1 MAGTLYIVATPIGNL
16 EDITFRALKTL
27 KEVDLILA
35 EDTRETKKILN
46 NFQIKKILLS
56 LHQHSGLQ
64 RYNYI
69 LSLLNEGKNLALVS
83 EAGTPGISDPGNKL
97 ISYLLSQNKEIKVVP
112 IPGAC
117 ALVTAL
123 SISGF
128 PSDRFIFL
136 GFIPR
141 KKKRKKFLE
150 EIIKADKT
158 VVFYEST
165 YRIVKTLTEL
175 KDFEKVFVNPPSASW
190 RSGKKI
196 MVARELTKKFETI
209 YRGELREV
217 IEEIKKHPLKGEF
230 VVVVSN

>member
-1 MAGTLYIVATPIGNL
+1 MFPLGILYIVATPMGNL
-16 EDITFRALKTL
+16 EDITFRALKIL

-35 EDTRETKKILN
+35 EDTRETKKLLN
-46 NFQIKKILLS
+46 SYQIKKVLLS

-97 ISYLLSQNKEIKVVP
+97 ISYLLSQNKEIKIVP

-117 ALVTAL
+117 ALAAAL

-128 PSDRFIFL
+128 PTDRFIFL
-136 GFIPR
+136 GFIPQ

-150 EIIKADKT
+150 EIIKANKA

-165 YRIVKTLTEL
+165 YRIIKTLCEL
-175 KDFEKVFVNPPSASW
+175 KDFEKVFAKN
-190 RSGKKI
+190 KKI

-209 YRGELREV
+209 YRGKLGEI

-230 VVVVSN
+230 VVVVS

>member
-1 MAGTLYIVATPIGNL
+1 MFPLGILYIVATPIGNL
-16 EDITFRALKTL
+16 EDITFRALKIL

-35 EDTRETKKILN
+35 EDTRETKKLLN
-46 NFQIKKILLS
+46 SYQIKKVLLS

-97 ISYLLSQNKEIKVVP
+97 ISYLLSQNKEIKIVP

-117 ALVTAL
+117 ALAAAL

-128 PSDRFIFL
+128 PTDRFIFL
-136 GFIPR
+136 GFIPQ

-150 EIIKADKT
+150 EIIKANKA

-165 YRIVKTLTEL
+165 YRIIKTLGEL
-175 KDFEKVFVNPPSASW
+175 KDFEKVFAKN
-190 RSGKKI
+190 KKI

-209 YRGELREV
+209 YRGKLGEI

-230 VVVVSN
+230 VVVVS

>member
-1 MAGTLYIVATPIGNL
+1 
-16 EDITFRALKTL
+16 
-27 KEVDLILA
+27 
-35 EDTRETKKILN
+35 
-46 NFQIKKILLS
+46 
-56 LHQHSGLQ
+56 
-64 RYNYI
+64 
-69 LSLLNEGKNLALVS
+69 LLNGGKNLALVS

-97 ISYLLSQNKEIKVVP
+97 ISYLLSQNKKIKVVP

-117 ALVTAL
+117 ALVAAL

-136 GFIPR
+136 GFIPQ

-158 VVFYEST
+158 IVFYEST
-165 YRIVKTLTEL
+165 YRIIKTLTEL
-175 KDFEKVFVNPPSASW
+175 NNLEKILGQGKN
-190 RSGKKI
+190 KKI

-209 YRGELREV
+209 YRGELKEV
-217 IEEIKKHPLKGEF
+217 IEEIKKHLLKGEF